1 MTESRPNA
9 GSTFAGHRS
18 VDDVTESDRQNT
30 DGGEQRQ
37 PLQALQE
44 PNGDI
49 KFCERK
55 PKSLVYSI
63 FTAGADTQLNR
74 SMASKS

>member
-1 MTESRPNA
+1 MTESDRQN
-9 GSTFAGHRS
+9 
-18 VDDVTESDRQNT
+18 SDRQNT

-55 PKSLVYSI
+55 PKSLVYYI

-74 SMASKS
+74 PMASES